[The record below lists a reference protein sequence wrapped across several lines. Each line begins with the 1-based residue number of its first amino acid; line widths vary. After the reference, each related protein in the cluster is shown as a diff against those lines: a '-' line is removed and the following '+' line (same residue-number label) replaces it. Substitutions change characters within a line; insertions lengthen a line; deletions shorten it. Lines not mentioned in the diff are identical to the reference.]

1 MESTKTKI
9 NTKEK
14 IFEKAIELFSKK
26 GCNGVSMREIAKG
39 VGIRES
45 SIYNHYKSKDAIIDN
60 IFDYFAGSIKN
71 YRPSEL
77 ELNEMMDFMSPEDL
91 FKHLVI
97 SYGRSLNGK
106 LDSIARIIYSEQFR
120 NEKAKK
126 LMLEV
131 ILREPSEFIAKL
143 IDMMMEKKLIKKVDS
158 KLVAE
163 EYNYALVAITFEYAH
178 AVNNGEN
185 TAPIIKKMFN
195 NINFI
200 CNYLRTNKIK

>member
-1 MESTKTKI
+1 MESIKTKI

-45 SIYNHYKSKDAIIDN
+45 SIYNHYKSKDEIIDN

-178 AVNNGEN
+178 AVNNGED

>member
-1 MESTKTKI
+1 MSCGSGWIIK
-9 NTKEK
+9 
-14 IFEKAIELFSKK
+14 KAIELFSKK

-45 SIYNHYKSKDAIIDN
+45 SIYNHYKSKDEIIDS

-106 LDSIARIIYSEQFR
+106 LDSIARII
-120 NEKAKK
+120 
-126 LMLEV
+126 
-131 ILREPSEFIAKL
+131 
-143 IDMMMEKKLIKKVDS
+143 
-158 KLVAE
+158 
-163 EYNYALVAITFEYAH
+163 
-178 AVNNGEN
+178 
-185 TAPIIKKMFN
+185 
-195 NINFI
+195 
-200 CNYLRTNKIK
+200 

>member
-9 NTKEK
+9 NTKQK

-45 SIYNHYKSKDAIIDN
+45 SIYNHYKSKDEIIDS

-120 NEKAKK
+120 NEKAKR

-158 KLVAE
+158 KLLAE

-178 AVNNGEN
+178 AVNNGED

-200 CNYLRTNKIK
+200 CNYLMTNKIK